1 MSYALKPEANPMI
14 HRNHATASSVSQNIS
29 YPAGIVRLLFTT
41 RGYRINNSEAN
52 TGHPARFP
60 YTHLAS
66 VLSTFSYD
74 FLPNGL
80 FLKLFN
86 SHLHQFSDE
95 RASIHDRVI
104 SNVHIIFVTSYSRTP
119 PKRMQIQRYGS

>member
-14 HRNHATASSVSQNIS
+14 HWNYATASSVSQNIA

-41 RGYRINNSEAN
+41 RGYRINNSKAN
-52 TGHPARFP
+52 TRHPARFP
-60 YTHLAS
+60 YTHLAI
-66 VLSTFSYD
+66 VLSTTSYC
-74 FLPNGL
+74 FLRNGL
-80 FLKLFN
+80 SLKFN

-104 SNVHIIFVTSYSRTP
+104 SNIHIIS
-119 PKRMQIQRYGS
+119 